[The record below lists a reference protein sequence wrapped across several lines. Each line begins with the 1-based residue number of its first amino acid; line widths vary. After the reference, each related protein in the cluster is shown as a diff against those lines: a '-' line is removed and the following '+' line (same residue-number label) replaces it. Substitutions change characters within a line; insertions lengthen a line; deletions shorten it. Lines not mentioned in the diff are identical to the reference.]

1 MQTTP
6 HAGSG
11 LLSRSITGV
20 ETDENGNIIGFD
32 PAKFAL
38 GFLGGAAGSKA
49 LSQGFKLAKAK
60 YYEKNFNKF
69 IDDVNKQK
77 HTITPRFEVT
87 KELEKEFR
95 ENKVKPSKQLL
106 EKLHIDDKIY
116 ADYIT
121 LAQKHPEYS
130 ANPQEAKMLTE
141 YIAQNPSSALP
152 ASKSGMN

>member
-1 MQTTP
+1 M
-6 HAGSG
+6 
-11 LLSRSITGV
+11 
-20 ETDENGNIIGFD
+20 
-32 PAKFAL
+32 
-38 GFLGGAAGSKA
+38 
-49 LSQGFKLAKAK
+49 
-60 YYEKNFNKF
+60 
-69 IDDVNKQK
+69 NKQK

-106 EKLHIDDKIY
+106 EKLYIDDKIY

-121 LAQKHPEYS
+121 LAQKHPKYF
-130 ANPQEAKMLTE
+130 ANPQEAKMLTK